1 MTAGCTA
8 IAAILLCREVDPHG
22 LVQFIP
28 VNLNFDLTTYKE
40 GAPNEVLRLADA
52 RHAYK
57 TPCLL
62 HFETVLM
69 KMKNY
74 AFKVFFKIVSNA
86 TIITKIYFNLSW
98 K

>member
-1 MTAGCTA
+1 MTAGCTV

-28 VNLNFDLTTYKE
+28 VNLNFDLTTFNE
-40 GAPNEVLRLADA
+40 GAPNEVLRLAHA

-57 TPCLL
+57 THCLL

-69 KMKNY
+69 KMKKLC
-74 AFKVFFKIVSNA
+74 F
-86 TIITKIYFNLSW
+86 
-98 K
+98 